1 MLTSATVSV
10 PRLKL
15 LSADF
20 ITLEAAPASIY
31 AIRFL
36 LIFFILNRF
45 VHSSMAKLE
54 GLESKFMSWFEL
66 FFINHAVKDKTF
78 LYLSLDASFGHSMRD
93 FDTLFVC

>member
-10 PRLKL
+10 PGLKL

-36 LIFFILNRF
+36 LTFFRLNRF
-45 VHSSMAKLE
+45 VHSSMEKLE
-54 GLESKFMSWFEL
+54 GLESKFMVLTQST
-66 FFINHAVKDKTF
+66 INHAVKYKTF
-78 LYLSLDASFGHSMRD
+78 LYLSLDASFGHSMQD

>member
-10 PRLKL
+10 PGLF
-15 LSADF
+15 SADF

-36 LIFFILNRF
+36 LTFFRLNRF
-45 VHSSMAKLE
+45 VHSSMEKLE
-54 GLESKFMSWFEL
+54 GLESKFMVLTQST
-66 FFINHAVKDKTF
+66 INHAVKYKTF
-78 LYLSLDASFGHSMRD
+78 LYLSLDASFGHSMQD